1 MNALHV
7 DLARYYAEQDEYAA
21 FDALVESAQE
31 EIAEETERLYRKLYE
46 SEQPLSEEAKQ
57 HIHNFA
63 YKKAFFCVIRD
74 HQEAIMNHTYRHFIS
89 CMKKEFE
96 KKAKDAGMTAEE
108 LEDIEL
114 ESMELTE

>member
-7 DLARYYAEQDEYAA
+7 DLARYYVAQDEYAA
-21 FDALVESAQE
+21 FDALVECAQSD
-31 EIAEETERLYRKLYE
+31 IAEETERLYRKLFE

-63 YKKAFFCVIRD
+63 YKKAFFCVKRD
-74 HQEAIMNHTYRHFIS
+74 HQEAIMNHEYHHFIKV
-89 CMKKEFE
+89 MQKEFE

-108 LEDIEL
+108 LEAIEL
-114 ESMELTE
+114 ESMDLNE

>member
-21 FDALVESAQE
+21 FDSLVECAQAD
-31 EIAEETERLYRKLYE
+31 IAEETERLYRKLYE

-57 HIHNFA
+57 HIHDFA

-74 HQEAIMNHTYRHFIS
+74 QQEAIMNHTYRHF
-89 CMKKEFE
+89 MKVMQKEFE
-96 KKAKDAGMTAEE
+96 KKAKDAGMTVEE
-108 LEDIEL
+108 YEDFTL
-114 ESMELTE
+114 ESVTE

>member
-21 FDALVESAQE
+21 FDALVECAQSD
-31 EIAEETERLYRKLYE
+31 IAEETERLYRKLYE

-57 HIHNFA
+57 YIHNFA
-63 YKKAFFCVIRD
+63 YKKAFFCVMRD
-74 HQEAIMNHTYRHFIS
+74 HHEEIMNHTYRHFIS

-96 KKAKDAGMTAEE
+96 NKAKEAGMTAEE
-108 LEDIEL
+108 LEAIEL
-114 ESMELTE
+114 EPMEINE

>member
-7 DLARYYAEQDEYAA
+7 DLARYYAAQDEYAA
-21 FDALVESAQE
+21 FDALVECAQSD
-31 EIAEETERLYRKLYE
+31 IAEETERLYRKLE
-46 SEQPLSEEAKQ
+46 AEQPLSEEAKQ

-74 HQEAIMNHTYRHFIS
+74 HQEAIMNHEYHHFIKV
-89 CMKKEFE
+89 MKKEFE

-108 LEDIEL
+108 LEEIEL
-114 ESMELTE
+114 ESMELNK

>member
-46 SEQPLSEEAKQ
+46 SELPLSDEGKQ
-57 HIHNFA
+57 HIREFA

-74 HQEAIMNHTYRHFIS
+74 HQEMIMNHEYRHFIKV
-89 CMKKEFE
+89 MQKEFE
-96 KKAKDAGMTAEE
+96 QKAKAAGMTAEE
-108 LEDIEL
+108 YEEL
-114 ESMELTE
+114 ELNEERVAE